1 MGKPKALRNRDVL
14 PTITLDK
21 VSARNALLMSYL
33 ISYNCFQLLLQKPNK
48 RTNFDADPEEDAGN
62 QVVDAVVKKGGKV
75 AEAVVDEPE
84 EIAADSAEVLRM
96 KELHESMVE
105 SYTRKSKRRKI
116 TLAPTSTADADT
128 KLDNDVF
135 AAFGDESGD
144 ENSSDEEDAAS
155 DDGTGWTIDV
165 RKSNSRKM

>member
-1 MGKPKALRNRDVL
+1 MYCSFR
-14 PTITLDK
+14 
-21 VSARNALLMSYL
+21 LLS
-33 ISYNCFQLLLQKPNK
+33 QKQNK
-48 RTNFDADPEEDAGN
+48 RTNFDTAPEVDAEDL
-62 QVVDAVVKKGGKV
+62 VVDAPVKKNGKA
-75 AEAVVDEPE
+75 AEALADEPE
-84 EIAADSAEVLRM
+84 EVAADSAEVLRM

-116 TLAPTSTADADT
+116 TLEPANRTVDADT

-144 ENSSDEEDAAS
+144 EHSSDEEDAGS
-155 DDGTGWTIDV
+155 EDGTGWTIDV